1 MDKNR
6 QIPQKPKSFHHLIDK
21 TCANFGERL
30 FVWDKW
36 QSSSFQPK
44 SYANFYDDIQAFAA
58 YLLESGFANKKI
70 MLFSEN
76 SYYWMVTNYAIA
88 SNVGIVVAANKDW
101 QDYDVTNA
109 LQTVNTQMVIYSE
122 KNKSVIEKIKPVF
135 KEIKFISMNEVAKI
149 IKERRDQNNLDTD
162 KKITSKNI
170 APADQ
175 TCQIIFTTGSSG
187 LPKAVPLT
195 FNNIEICLKMMLS
208 RLPFTSKESQY
219 LFLPLH
225 HIFGNM
231 SALISFRLGHKLY
244 LCSDT
249 SKIKDEIKIARP
261 TVVCGVPIFFEKIYE
276 GVDNKSINKIFKISK
291 LTTPLS
297 KIGINFRKIFF
308 NKIYKALGGKLKYI
322 LCGAAP
328 LRSDVKRF
336 FLNVGFKFVEGYGM
350 SETAS
355 FLTIEK
361 LGEQKANS
369 VGCPFDQLSCK
380 IININEF
387 GQGEIVV
394 KGPNVFQGYYVG
406 DSIEKLAADEEGFFH
421 TGDLGRFDDKGR
433 LFLTGRKKRLI
444 LTPNGENVS
453 PDEMEKHFSER
464 LAIKKVKVYS
474 IENQVAITIFA
485 GDKEKRNDVKLRLI
499 ISRVNHSLPKF
510 KRVRKIFIDRSDNE
524 SSVK

>member
-6 QIPQKPKSFHHLIDK
+6 QIPQKPKSFYHLIDK

-149 IKERRDQNNLDTD
+149 IKEHREQNNLNAD
-162 KKITSKNI
+162 KRITTKNI

-195 FNNIEICLKMMLS
+195 FNNVEVCFRMMLS
-208 RLPFTSKESQY
+208 RLPFTSKDTHY
-219 LFLPLH
+219 LFLPLSH
-225 HIFGNM
+225 VFGNM
-231 SALISFRLGHKLY
+231 AALVSFRQGHKLY
-244 LCSDT
+244 ICSDT
-249 SKIKDEIKIARP
+249 KLVKEEIKIAKP
-261 TVVCGVPIFFEKIYE
+261 TIVCGVPLFFDRIYNGIGYEKIA
-276 GVDNKSINKIFKISK
+276 KITKVARI
-291 LTTPLS
+291 TGPLS
-297 KIGINFRKIFF
+297 RVGIDLRRIAFKQLYNFF
-308 NKIYKALGGKLKYI
+308 GGKLKYVI
-322 LCGAAP
+322 CGAAP
-328 LRSDVKRF
+328 LEYNVKKL
-336 FLNVGFKFVEGYGM
+336 FLNIGVDFVEAYGM
-350 SETAS
+350 SETCA
-355 FLTIEK
+355 FITMEK
-361 LGEQKANS
+361 LGTQRANS
-369 VGCPFDQLSCK
+369 VGIPYDDVKCK

-474 IENQVAITIFA
+474 IENQLAITIFA

-499 ISRVNHSLPKF
+499 ISHVNHSLPKF